1 MPTALEQPA
10 PSFNDVW
17 RMFQETDRKFQE
29 TERLLK
35 ERAMET
41 DRKFQ
46 ETERLLKE
54 RALETDLKFKET
66 DRKFKEMTASLGS
79 LGNRL
84 GEFVEE
90 MVKPGLVRLFQ
101 ERDLKVHRTMQN
113 LICKDDAGQL
123 IAQVDLLVVDS
134 DTAIAVECKSH
145 LSIDDVN
152 EHIERMG
159 LFKTCW
165 PEYACYKLLG
175 AVAAMVLPEGVGRY
189 AYRKGLFV
197 LAQNGEIVEVR
208 NDSKFQP
215 TVW

>member
-1 MPTALEQPA
+1 MSTALEQPA

-35 ERAMET
+35 ERA
-41 DRKFQ
+41 
-46 ETERLLKE
+46 
-54 RALETDLKFKET
+54 LETDLKFKETDRKFQET

-90 MVKPGLVRLFQ
+90 IVKPGLVRLFQ
-101 ERDLKVHRTMQN
+101 ERGLKVHRTMQN
-113 LICKDDAGQL
+113 LTCKDDAGQL
-123 IAQVDLLVVDS
+123 VAQVDLLVVDS

-145 LSIDDVN
+145 LSVDDVN

-159 LFKTCW
+159 VFKTCW
-165 PEYACYKLLG
+165 PEYAGYKLLG

-189 AYRKGLFV
+189 AYRNGLFV
-197 LAQNGEIVEVR
+197 LAQNGEIIEVR

>member
-1 MPTALEQPA
+1 MPSTLEHPA
-10 PSFNDVW
+10 PTFQDVW
-17 RMFQETDRKFQE
+17 RMFQETDLRFKE
-29 TERLLK
+29 TERLMK
-35 ERAMET
+35 ERSA
-41 DRKFQ
+41 
-46 ETERLLKE
+46 ETERQMKE
-54 RALETDLKFKET
+54 RFAETDLVIEKLTKN
-66 DRKFKEMTASLGS
+66 LGN

-101 ERDLKVHRTMQN
+101 ERGLKVHRTMQN
-113 LICKDDAGQL
+113 LTCKDDAGQL

-145 LSIDDVN
+145 LSVDDVN
-152 EHIERMG
+152 EHLERMD

-165 PEYACYKLLG
+165 PEYAGYKLLG
-175 AVAAMVLPEGVGRY
+175 AVAAMVLPEGAGRY

-197 LAQNGEIVEVR
+197 LAQSGEIVEVR

-215 TVW
+215 KVW